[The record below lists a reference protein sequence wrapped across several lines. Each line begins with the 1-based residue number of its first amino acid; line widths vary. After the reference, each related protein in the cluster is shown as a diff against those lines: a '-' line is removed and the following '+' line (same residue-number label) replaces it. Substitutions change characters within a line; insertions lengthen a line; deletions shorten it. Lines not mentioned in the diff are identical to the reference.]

1 MEAARES
8 FERAEK
14 NVEIYTQ
21 QVSFPSSASKS
32 MIRCCSSRHRPL
44 CHPFQSHTTARL
56 LIRSLPL
63 CVLVQLHALLQRH
76 TDLHLDQF
84 ATLLVQKESPFNK
97 AFASAHAEM
106 QTQDQLVMHEK
117 SMTQIVTED

>member
-1 MEAARES
+1 MW
-8 FERAEK
+8 K
-14 NVEIYTQ
+14 YTASRS
-21 QVSFPSSASKS
+21 VSHQAL
-32 MIRCCSSRHRPL
+32 RNRWPL

-84 ATLLVQKESPFNK
+84 ATLLVQKESPFKK